1 MRVRSLSLVTIAML
15 LAGLFPAGVGGVRAA
30 SPILVDPDPQNYTIA
45 VQGGGLVPE
54 HKVCALNLDPQH
66 SGSYCGGGYAYP
78 SKYTGYPGNYVGYP
92 GYPGNYSLYP
102 GYPGKYTAYPGYPGK
117 YTAYP
122 GYPDKYTAYPGY
134 PEKYT
139 AYPSDYTGYPSDY
152 QTPSTLPDSTI
163 ACVTTP
169 SGAGVVVGA
178 LMNCTA
184 INSFF
189 NSTTNDGTV
198 SISGGATLSGTA
210 SASGNTISFS
220 VALNSAATA
229 TIAVTYT
236 ADTSGSNT
244 EKHKAATHYLDTIN
258 GSATGIATGVF
269 TITGDSVSISGLA
282 SMSVW
287 LSGDTLGQKTLTVT
301 SASKDTVAVTLVGC
315 STASDSNV
323 LSASVASGGT
333 LVVYGRV
340 SGTCEV
346 TGAVNGTSTTVSSTV
361 SKREQTI
368 TFATIADRL
377 MTAALT
383 FSIAP
388 TASSGLAV
396 TTTSSTTGVCTISG
410 TTVTIVAYGTCTLTA
425 AQAGNATYAAAAN
438 VIRSFAIARA
448 VQPLNG
454 ATLTISPTGT
464 IAGGSDFTASYAGTT
479 YGDLSWQLSGSC
491 SNYRLSSPPSTTAT
505 ETIRVSA
512 AGGCDVSLTAAG
524 SAIYAPA
531 TSATASV
538 ATANASQT
546 ISFTAPE
553 SPSSAVTA
561 TLSATAAAG
570 FTVTFSASPSS
581 VCSVSGNTVTYLAA
595 GSCTISADQAGG
607 TKFGPGGVGSVTYG
621 PAATVSWT
629 VDVTA
634 EPQVISLANLP
645 TGLSVADGSFTI
657 SVSVSSGLTAT
668 VVSDTTAVCTISGS
682 TVTIRTAGT
691 CTLTASRAGA
701 TVAQVRYAAAPDVT
715 KSTTIIKADQVAPT
729 ITVAAGPYTAG
740 TTKSAT
746 VAGGTA
752 AGTRSWTLS
761 GACSTDTTS
770 ASSVTI
776 TLNTAGACVI
786 SVSYAGTDDYN
797 SVTTSKTI
805 TVIAANQ
812 TISFTAPTSPVNIGT
827 SADLSATA
835 SSGLIVTFSTS
846 TTSICSISD
855 ATVSYNAAGTC
866 SITAAQA
873 GNTVYGAATNVTRS
887 VTVNASA
894 QTISAS
900 GDATWVGDD
909 GVLGSTATLTATAS
923 SGLAVSAESTT
934 ASVCTISSDG
944 SPWTVTFV
952 GLGDCSVTF
961 TRAGGVNAGT
971 TYLAATPLTLT
982 STVATI
988 PAPTVGSPNAIFSV
1002 DPDDVARA
1010 SSVVQ
1015 MTDPATATDGSYG
1028 SGGSLTIAFVC
1039 GSQGGASLITAIE
1052 FTRILSV
1059 DGDTW
1064 SAVSRAD
1071 CTDESYT
1078 VSGLSNGSYTISARA
1093 VVGST
1098 KSAAVSVGSIV
1109 VGAAPT
1115 VSMND
1120 ISGATDGGSL
1130 SYLKTLTPTLS
1141 WSLESGDVM
1150 TGQTLVRYS
1159 ATPTAEGVC
1168 PAGAALGS
1176 ATAAAGWTPD
1186 VTFASTTDPVT
1197 LTTNARSKSFA
1208 NDALPE
1214 RCVQFGHTGVNGA
1227 FSATIWSQIYLV
1239 DVTKP
1244 SLTPQISGTLEGV
1257 AQACSTVSVQSCRI
1271 EPGAAT
1277 VSVTASDPAASGL
1290 VPGSGV
1296 VSVQLRGNGFDTK
1309 PRPYA
1314 TIANRTRNFTAPSD
1328 KSSMTL
1334 YATVRDRA
1342 GNSISIPI
1350 SFSVATATEPVFNA
1364 VVDLVDCADTSVVIR
1379 PDFAEQ
1385 GFLYWPVGA
1394 ELCLVPRVDM
1404 AVKGYR
1410 YISGSPQESVFIGTL
1425 TSTLTGSAASVAD
1438 NALGKIGKWP
1448 TAQINVPHRHGEDIT
1463 SLSAANERRGSGDFL
1478 YEKIAAGAAT
1488 NAEKTLYRSSVLRFR
1503 IDAETSI
1510 DNADAAPYI
1519 SIPLSFTYAYGWV
1532 TRNTAGPLRAY
1543 IKKTASITLRVIAV
1557 NLGAGQ

>member
-30 SPILVDPDPQNYTIA
+30 SPVLIDPDPQNYTIA
-45 VQGGGLVPE
+45 VQGGGLAPE
-54 HKVCALNLDPQH
+54 HRVCGLNLDPQH
-66 SGSYCGGGYAYP
+66 TAYCGGGYPYPSQYGVKYGYPVQYGTKYSTYPAKYGVQYTTYPAKYGVQYAAYP
-78 SKYTGYPGNYVGYP
+78 SQYGYPTQYA
-92 GYPGNYSLYP
+92 S
-102 GYPGKYTAYPGYPGK
+102 
-117 YTAYP
+117 
-122 GYPDKYTAYPGY
+122 
-134 PEKYT
+134 
-139 AYPSDYTGYPSDY
+139 YPSQYN
-152 QTPSTLPDSTI
+152 TPATLPDSTI
-163 ACVTTP
+163 ACVTSP
-169 SGAGVVVGA
+169 SGAAVVVGA
-178 LMNCTA
+178 LMTCTA
-184 INSFF
+184 TNTFF
-189 NSTTNDGTV
+189 SDTTNDGTV
-198 SISGGATLSGTA
+198 SISGGATLSGSA
-210 SASGNTISFS
+210 SVSGNTISFS

-229 TIAVTYT
+229 TIVVTYV
-236 ADTSGSNT
+236 ADTSGSN
-244 EKHKAATHYLDTIN
+244 EKHAAATHYLDTIN
-258 GSATGIATGVF
+258 GSATGIAAGVF
-269 TITGDSVSISGLA
+269 TISGDSVSISGLDP
-282 SMSVW
+282 MSVW
-287 LSGDTLGQKTLTVT
+287 LAGDTLGQDTVTVT
-301 SASKDTVAVTLVGC
+301 SGSKDTVAVTLTGC
-315 STASDSNV
+315 STASGSDV
-323 LSASVASGGT
+323 LSASVASGAT
-333 LVVYGRV
+333 LLVYGRAA
-340 SGTCEV
+340 GTCQV
-346 TGAVNGTSTTVSSTV
+346 TGAVNGASTTVSTTV
-361 SKREQTI
+361 STRAQTI

-377 MTAALT
+377 MTDALT

-388 TASSGLAV
+388 TASSGLTV

-425 AQAGNATYAAAAN
+425 AQTGNATYAAAPN
-438 VIRSFAIARA
+438 VTRSFAIARA
-448 VQPLNG
+448 TQPLNG

-464 IAGGSDFTASYAGTT
+464 IAAGSSFTASYAGTT
-479 YGDLSWQLSGSC
+479 YGLLTWQTSGPCNSLSTSPTATINVTAGGSC
-491 SNYRLSSPPSTTAT
+491 A
-505 ETIRVSA
+505 
-512 AGGCDVSLTAAG
+512 VSLYASG

-561 TLSATAAAG
+561 TLSATATSG
-570 FTVTFSASPSS
+570 FTVAFSASPSS
-581 VCSVSGNTVTYLAA
+581 VCSVSGSTVTYLAT

-607 TKFGPGGVGSVTYG
+607 SNGSITYG
-621 PAATVSWT
+621 AAATVSRT
-629 VDVTA
+629 VTVSA
-634 EPQVISLANLP
+634 EPQVISFTNLP

-657 SVSVSSGLTAT
+657 STSVSSGLAAT
-668 VVSDTTAVCTISGS
+668 VVSDTEAVCTISGS
-682 TVTIRTAGT
+682 TVTIVAAGT

-701 TVAQVRYAAAPDVT
+701 TVAQVRYDAAPDVT

-761 GACSTDTTS
+761 GACSGSNT
-770 ASSVTI
+770 AIV
-776 TLNTAGACVI
+776 LNTAGDCVI
-786 SVSYAGTDDYN
+786 SVSYAGTADYN
-797 SVTTSKTI
+797 SVTASTTI

-812 TISFTAPTSPVNIGT
+812 TISFTEPASPVNVGT
-827 SADLSATA
+827 SAALSATA
-835 SSGLIVTFSTS
+835 SSGLTVTFSTS
-846 TTSICSISD
+846 TASICSISG
-855 ATVSYNAAGTC
+855 ATVSYDAAGTC

-873 GNTVYGAATNVTRS
+873 GNTTYGAATNVTRS

-900 GDATWVGDD
+900 GDATWTGDD

-934 ASVCTISSDG
+934 TSVCTISSGG

-952 GLGDCSVTF
+952 GLGDCSVSF

-988 PAPTVGSPNAIFSV
+988 PAPTVGSPNAVFSV

-1028 SGGSLTIAFVC
+1028 SGGSFTIALSC
-1039 GSQGGASLITAIE
+1039 GSQGGDSLIDAIE
-1052 FTRILSV
+1052 FTRILSI
-1059 DGDTW
+1059 DGAAQG
-1064 SAVSRAD
+1064 SAIGRAD

-1078 VSGLSNGSYTISARA
+1078 VSGLSNGSYAISARA
-1093 VVGST
+1093 VAGST
-1098 KSAAVSVGSIV
+1098 KSAVVSVGSIV

-1115 VSMND
+1115 VSINA

-1186 VTFASTTDPVT
+1186 ITFASGTTPAT
-1197 LTTNARSKSFA
+1197 LATGDRSKSFA
-1208 NDALPE
+1208 NTALPE

-1227 FSATIWSQIYLV
+1227 FSATIWSEIYLV

-1244 SLTPQISGTLEGV
+1244 SLAPTISGMISGV
-1257 AQACSTVSVQSCRI
+1257 VQACATVSVQACRI
-1271 EPGAAT
+1271 EPGNAT
-1277 VSVTASDPAASGL
+1277 VSVTASDPSASG
-1290 VPGSGV
+1290 VSGSGV
-1296 VSVQLRGNGFDTK
+1296 LSVQLRGAGFDTR
-1309 PRPYA
+1309 PRPYTGSTVSRSFVA
-1314 TIANRTRNFTAPSD
+1314 SSD
-1328 KSSMTL
+1328 RSSLTL

-1350 SFSVATATEPVFNA
+1350 SFSVAAATEPVFNA
-1364 VVDLVDCADTSVVIR
+1364 VVDLVDCTDTSVVIR

-1410 YISGSPQESVFIGTL
+1410 YINGVAQESVFIGTL
-1425 TSTLTGSAASVAD
+1425 TSKLTGAASSVTD
-1438 NALGKIGKWP
+1438 NARGKIGKWP
-1448 TAQINVPHRHGEDIT
+1448 TTKIDETFTHGQKPL
-1463 SLSAANERRGSGDFL
+1463 SLRQASDQYGRGVFL
-1478 YEKIAAGAAT
+1478 YEKIAAGTAT
-1488 NAEKTLYRSSVLRFR
+1488 DAEKALYRSSVLRFR

-1532 TRNTAGPLRAY
+1532 TLNTTGPLRAY
-1543 IKKTASITLRVIAV
+1543 VTPKAVSITLRVIAV

>member
-1 MRVRSLSLVTIAML
+1 
-15 LAGLFPAGVGGVRAA
+15 
-30 SPILVDPDPQNYTIA
+30 
-45 VQGGGLVPE
+45 
-54 HKVCALNLDPQH
+54 
-66 SGSYCGGGYAYP
+66 
-78 SKYTGYPGNYVGYP
+78 
-92 GYPGNYSLYP
+92 
-102 GYPGKYTAYPGYPGK
+102 
-117 YTAYP
+117 
-122 GYPDKYTAYPGY
+122 
-134 PEKYT
+134 
-139 AYPSDYTGYPSDY
+139 
-152 QTPSTLPDSTI
+152 
-163 ACVTTP
+163 
-169 SGAGVVVGA
+169 VVVGA
-178 LMNCTA
+178 LMTCTA
-184 INSFF
+184 TNTFF
-189 NSTTNDGTV
+189 SDTTNDGTV
-198 SISGGATLSGTA
+198 SISGGATLSGSA
-210 SASGNTISFS
+210 SVSGNTISFS

-229 TIAVTYT
+229 TIVVTYV
-236 ADTSGSNT
+236 ADTSGSN
-244 EKHKAATHYLDTIN
+244 EKHAAATHYLDTIN
-258 GSATGIATGVF
+258 GSATGIAAGVF
-269 TITGDSVSISGLA
+269 TISGDSVSISGLDP
-282 SMSVW
+282 MSVW
-287 LSGDTLGQKTLTVT
+287 LAGDTLGQDTVTVT
-301 SASKDTVAVTLVGC
+301 SGSKDTVAVTLTGC
-315 STASDSNV
+315 STASGSDV
-323 LSASVASGGT
+323 LSASVASGAT
-333 LVVYGRV
+333 LLVYGRAA
-340 SGTCEV
+340 GTCQV
-346 TGAVNGTSTTVSSTV
+346 TGAVNGASTTVSTTV
-361 SKREQTI
+361 STRAQTI

-377 MTAALT
+377 MTDALT

-388 TASSGLAV
+388 TASSGLTV

-425 AQAGNATYAAAAN
+425 AQTGNATYAAAPN
-438 VIRSFAIARA
+438 VTRSFAIARA
-448 VQPLNG
+448 TQPLNG

-464 IAGGSDFTASYAGTT
+464 IAAGSSFTASYAGTT
-479 YGDLSWQLSGSC
+479 YGLLTWQTSGPCNSLSTSPTATINVTAGGSC
-491 SNYRLSSPPSTTAT
+491 A
-505 ETIRVSA
+505 
-512 AGGCDVSLTAAG
+512 VSLYASG

-561 TLSATAAAG
+561 TLSATATSG
-570 FTVTFSASPSS
+570 FTVAFSASPSS
-581 VCSVSGNTVTYLAA
+581 VCSVSGSTVTYLAT

-607 TKFGPGGVGSVTYG
+607 SNGSITYG
-621 PAATVSWT
+621 AAATVSRT
-629 VDVTA
+629 VTVSA
-634 EPQVISLANLP
+634 EPQVISFTNLP

-657 SVSVSSGLTAT
+657 STSVSSGLAAT
-668 VVSDTTAVCTISGS
+668 VVSDTEAVCTISGS
-682 TVTIRTAGT
+682 TVTIVAAGT

-701 TVAQVRYAAAPDVT
+701 TVAQVRYDAAPDVT

-761 GACSTDTTS
+761 GACSGSNT
-770 ASSVTI
+770 AIV
-776 TLNTAGACVI
+776 LNTAGDCVI
-786 SVSYAGTDDYN
+786 SVSYAGTADYN
-797 SVTTSKTI
+797 SVTASTTI

-812 TISFTAPTSPVNIGT
+812 TISFTEPASPVNVGT
-827 SADLSATA
+827 SAALSATA
-835 SSGLIVTFSTS
+835 SSGLTVTFSTS
-846 TTSICSISD
+846 TASICSISG
-855 ATVSYNAAGTC
+855 ATVSYDAAGTC

-873 GNTVYGAATNVTRS
+873 GNTTYGAATNVTRS

-900 GDATWVGDD
+900 GDATWTGDD

-934 ASVCTISSDG
+934 TSVCTISSGG

-952 GLGDCSVTF
+952 GLGDCSVSF

-988 PAPTVGSPNAIFSV
+988 PAPTVGSPNAVFSV

-1028 SGGSLTIAFVC
+1028 SGGSFTIALSC
-1039 GSQGGASLITAIE
+1039 GSQGGDSLIDAIE
-1052 FTRILSV
+1052 FTRILSI
-1059 DGDTW
+1059 DGAAQG
-1064 SAVSRAD
+1064 SAIGRAD

-1078 VSGLSNGSYTISARA
+1078 VSGLSNGSYAISARA
-1093 VVGST
+1093 VAGST
-1098 KSAAVSVGSIV
+1098 KSAVVSVGSIV

-1115 VSMND
+1115 VSINA

-1186 VTFASTTDPVT
+1186 ITFASGTTPAT
-1197 LTTNARSKSFA
+1197 LATGDRSKSFA
-1208 NDALPE
+1208 NTALPE

-1227 FSATIWSQIYLV
+1227 FSATIWSEIYLV

-1244 SLTPQISGTLEGV
+1244 SLAPTISGMISGV
-1257 AQACSTVSVQSCRI
+1257 VQACATVSVQACRI
-1271 EPGAAT
+1271 EPGNAT
-1277 VSVTASDPAASGL
+1277 VSVTASDPSASG
-1290 VPGSGV
+1290 VSGSGV
-1296 VSVQLRGNGFDTK
+1296 LSVQLRGAGFDTR
-1309 PRPYA
+1309 PRPYTGSTVSRSFVA
-1314 TIANRTRNFTAPSD
+1314 SSD
-1328 KSSMTL
+1328 RSSLTL

-1350 SFSVATATEPVFNA
+1350 SFSVAAATEPVFNA
-1364 VVDLVDCADTSVVIR
+1364 VVDLVDCTDTSVVIR

-1410 YISGSPQESVFIGTL
+1410 YINGVAQESVFIGTL
-1425 TSTLTGSAASVAD
+1425 TSKLTGAASSVTD
-1438 NALGKIGKWP
+1438 NARGKIGKWP
-1448 TAQINVPHRHGEDIT
+1448 TTKIDETFTHGQKPL
-1463 SLSAANERRGSGDFL
+1463 SLRQASDQYGRGVFL
-1478 YEKIAAGAAT
+1478 YEKIAAGTAT
-1488 NAEKTLYRSSVLRFR
+1488 DAEKALYRSSVLRFR

-1532 TRNTAGPLRAY
+1532 TLNTTGPLRAY
-1543 IKKTASITLRVIAV
+1543 VTPKAVSITLRVIAV

>member
-30 SPILVDPDPQNYTIA
+30 SPVLVDPDPQNYTIA

-54 HKVCALNLDPQH
+54 HTVCGLNLDPQH
-66 SGSYCGGGYAYP
+66 TSYCGGGYGYPAKYGVQYGYP
-78 SKYTGYPGNYVGYP
+78 SKYPTQYGYPPKYGTVYGYP
-92 GYPGNYSLYP
+92 TKYGTQYATYPTQYGYPAQ
-102 GYPGKYTAYPGYPGK
+102 YTAYP
-117 YTAYP
+117 A
-122 GYPDKYTAYPGY
+122 
-134 PEKYT
+134 
-139 AYPSDYTGYPSDY
+139 DY
-152 QTPSTLPDSTI
+152 QTPATLPDSTI
-163 ACVTTP
+163 ACVTSP
-169 SGAGVVVGA
+169 SGAAVVVGA
-178 LMNCTA
+178 LMTCTA
-184 INSFF
+184 KNTFF
-189 NSTTNDGTV
+189 SSTTNDGTV

-210 SASGNTISFS
+210 TVSTNTISFS

-236 ADTSGSNT
+236 ADTSGNNV
-244 EKHKAATHYLDTIN
+244 EKHEAATHYLNTIN
-258 GSATGIATGVF
+258 GSATGIASGVF
-269 TITGDSVSISGLA
+269 TITGDSVSISGLDP
-282 SMSVW
+282 MSVW
-287 LSGDTLGQKTLTVT
+287 LAGDTLGQDTVTVT
-301 SASKDTVAVTLVGC
+301 SASKDAVTVTLTGC
-315 STASDSNV
+315 STASGSDV
-323 LSASVASGGT
+323 LSASVASGAT
-333 LVVYGRV
+333 LLVYGRAA
-340 SGTCEV
+340 GTCAV
-346 TGAVNGTSTTVSSTV
+346 TGAVNGASTTVSTTV
-361 SKREQTI
+361 SLRAASAPVSQTGNTAEGAASGSPSLTTI
-368 TFATIADRL
+368 HDIDDTVDSSLAATTAGATVSYSLVSGSSTAGLCSLNTSTGSLAFNLGVISGDTVGVCVVRATQTATATHAGWTQDATRSARL
-377 MTAALT
+377 HTPLLSGFPLSRTPSTGTVAAGSSFTAA
-383 FSIAP
+383 
-388 TASSGLAV
+388 
-396 TTTSSTTGVCTISG
+396 
-410 TTVTIVAYGTCTLTA
+410 
-425 AQAGNATYAAAAN
+425 
-438 VIRSFAIARA
+438 
-448 VQPLNG
+448 
-454 ATLTISPTGT
+454 
-464 IAGGSDFTASYAGTT
+464 YAGTT
-479 YGDLSWQLSGSC
+479 YGLLTWQTSGPCNSLSTSPTATINVTAGGSC
-491 SNYRLSSPPSTTAT
+491 A
-505 ETIRVSA
+505 
-512 AGGCDVSLTAAG
+512 VSLYDSG
-524 SAIYAPA
+524 NGIYKAA
-531 TSATASV
+531 TSATMNVTTSD
-538 ATANASQT
+538 ASQT
-546 ISFTAPE
+546 ISFTEPE

-561 TLSATAAAG
+561 TLSATASSGLA
-570 FTVTFSASPSS
+570 VTFSASPSS

-595 GSCTISADQAGG
+595 GNCTISANQ
-607 TKFGPGGVGSVTYG
+607 TGGVRGGITYS
-621 PAATVSWT
+621 AATT
-629 VDVTA
+629 VNRTVAVTA
-634 EPQVISLANLP
+634 EPQVISFANLP

-668 VVSDTTAVCTISGS
+668 VVSDTEAVCTISGS
-682 TVTIRTAGT
+682 TVTILVAGT

-761 GACSTDTTS
+761 GACSGSNT
-770 ASSVTI
+770 AIV
-776 TLNTAGACVI
+776 LNTAGACVI
-786 SVSYAGTDDYN
+786 SVSYAGTADYN
-797 SVTTSKTI
+797 SVTASTTI

-812 TISFTAPTSPVNIGT
+812 TISFTAPASPVNIGT

-835 SSGLIVTFSTS
+835 SSGLAVTFSTS
-846 TTSICSISD
+846 TTSICSISV
-855 ATVSYNAAGTC
+855 ATVSYEAAGTC

-873 GNTVYGAATNVTRS
+873 GNTVYGAATNVTRT

-900 GDATWVGDD
+900 GDATWTGASR
-909 GVLGSTATLTATAS
+909 VLGSTATLTATAS

-934 ASVCTISSDG
+934 ASVCTISSG
-944 SPWTVTFV
+944 NSPWTVTFV
-952 GLGDCSVTF
+952 GLGACSVTF

-971 TYLAATPLTLT
+971 TYLAAEPETLT
-982 STVATI
+982 STVAAI
-988 PAPTVGSPNAIFSV
+988 PAPTVSSPNAIFSV

-1015 MTDPATATDGSYG
+1015 MTNPSTLTNGAYG
-1028 SGGSLTIAFVC
+1028 SSGSLTIAFVC
-1039 GSQGGASLITAIE
+1039 GSQGGASLIDEIE
-1052 FTRILSV
+1052 FTRILSI
-1059 DGDTW
+1059 DGDTR
-1064 SAVSRAD
+1064 SAVGRAD

-1078 VSGLSNGSYTISARA
+1078 VSGLSNGSYAISARA
-1093 VVGST
+1093 VAGST

-1115 VSMND
+1115 VSINA

-1186 VTFASTTDPVT
+1186 ITFASGTTPAT
-1197 LTTNARSKSFA
+1197 LATGDRSKSFA
-1208 NDALPE
+1208 NNALPE

-1244 SLTPQISGTLEGV
+1244 SLTPAISGTLEGV
-1257 AQACSTVSVQSCRI
+1257 AQTCATVSVQSCRI

-1277 VSVTASDPAASGL
+1277 VSVIASDAAASG

-1296 VSVQLRGNGFDTK
+1296 VSVQLRGSGFDTK

-1314 TIANRTRNFTAPSD
+1314 TIANRSRNFTAPSD

-1350 SFSVATATEPVFNA
+1350 SFSVAAATEPVFNA
-1364 VVDLVDCADTSVVIR
+1364 VVDLVDCTDTSVVIR

-1410 YISGSPQESVFIGTL
+1410 YVNGVAQESVFIGTL
-1425 TSTLTGSAASVAD
+1425 TSKLTGAAASVAD
-1438 NALGKIGKWP
+1438 NARGKIGKWP
-1448 TAQINVPHRHGEDIT
+1448 TTKIDETFTHGEKPL
-1463 SLSAANERRGSGDFL
+1463 SLREASDQYGSGVFL
-1478 YEKIAAGAAT
+1478 YEKIAAGTAT
-1488 NAEKTLYRSSVLRFR
+1488 DTEKALYRSSVLRFR

-1532 TRNTAGPLRAY
+1532 NRNTTVPLRAY
-1543 IKKTASITLRVIAV
+1543 VTPKAVSITLRVIAV

>member
-30 SPILVDPDPQNYTIA
+30 SPVLVDPDPQNYAIA
-45 VQGGGLVPE
+45 VQGGGLAPE
-54 HKVCALNLDPQH
+54 HIYCALNLDPQH
-66 SGSYCGGGYAYP
+66 TAFC
-78 SKYTGYPGNYVGYP
+78 TGYPYPVQYKSYP
-92 GYPGNYSLYP
+92 GYPVKYS
-102 GYPGKYTAYPGYPGK
+102 AYPGYPGK

-122 GYPDKYTAYPGY
+122 GYPTDYPSYPGY
-134 PEKYT
+134 PGK
-139 AYPSDYTGYPSDY
+139 YTGYPTNY
-152 QTPSTLPDSTI
+152 NTPAALPDSTI

-184 INSFF
+184 INTFF
-189 NSTTNDGTV
+189 SSTANDGTV

-210 SASGNTISFS
+210 SVSGSTISFS
-220 VALNSAATA
+220 VSLNSAASA
-229 TIAVTYT
+229 TIAVTYV
-236 ADTSGSNT
+236 ADTSGSVET
-244 EKHKAATHYLDTIN
+244 HQAATHYLDTIN
-258 GSATGIATGVF
+258 ASTTVNGAAISATGGF
-269 TITGDSVSISGLA
+269 TITGDSVSISGLDP
-282 SMSVW
+282 MSVW
-287 LSGDTLGQKTLTVT
+287 LASDTLGQDTLTVT
-301 SASKDTVAVTLVGC
+301 SGSRDTVSVTLVGC
-315 STASDSNV
+315 STASGSNV
-323 LSASVASGGT
+323 LSASVASGAT
-333 LVVYGRV
+333 LVVYGRAA
-340 SGTCEV
+340 GTCQV
-346 TGAVNGTSTTVSSTV
+346 TGAVNGASTTVSTTV
-361 SKREQTI
+361 STRAQTI

-377 MTAALT
+377 MTDATT

-396 TTTSSTTGVCTISG
+396 TTTSSTTGICTVSG
-410 TTVTIVAYGTCTLTA
+410 TTVTIVAFGTCTLTA
-425 AQAGNATYAAAAN
+425 FQTGNATYAAAAN
-438 VIRSFAIARA
+438 VTRSFAIARA

-454 ATLTISPTGT
+454 ATLTISPAGT
-464 IAGGSDFTASYAGTT
+464 IAAGSSFTASYAGTT
-479 YGDLSWQLSGSC
+479 YGLLTWQTSGPCNSLSTSPTATINVTAGGSC
-491 SNYRLSSPPSTTAT
+491 A
-505 ETIRVSA
+505 
-512 AGGCDVSLTAAG
+512 VSLYASG

-531 TSATASV
+531 TSATTNVTTSD
-538 ATANASQT
+538 ASQT

-561 TLSATAAAG
+561 PLSATATSG
-570 FTVTFSASPSS
+570 FTVVFSASPSS
-581 VCSVSGNTVTYLAA
+581 VCSVSGNTVTYLAT
-595 GSCTISADQAGG
+595 GSCTISANQAGG
-607 TKFGPGGVGSVTYG
+607 SNGSITYG
-621 PAATVSWT
+621 AAETVSRT
-629 VDVTA
+629 VSVTA

-657 SVSVSSGLTAT
+657 SASVSSGLATT

-740 TTKSAT
+740 ATTSAS

-761 GACSTDTTS
+761 GACSGSGT

-776 TLNTAGACVI
+776 TLNTAGACVV

-797 SVTTSKTI
+797 SVTTSETI
-805 TVIAANQ
+805 AVTAANQ
-812 TISFTAPTSPVNIGT
+812 TISFTAPASPVNIGT
-827 SADLSATA
+827 SAVLSATT
-835 SSGLIVTFSTS
+835 SSGLTVTFSTS
-846 TTSICSISD
+846 TPDICSISS
-855 ATVSYNAAGTC
+855 ATVSYDAAGTC

-900 GDATWVGDD
+900 GDATWTGDD
-909 GVLGSTATLTATAS
+909 GVLGSTAELTATAS
-923 SGLAVSAESTT
+923 SGLAVSAASTT
-934 ASVCTISSDG
+934 ASVCTISSGG

-961 TRAGGVNAGT
+961 TRAAGVNAGT

-982 STVATI
+982 STVAAI
-988 PAPTVGSPNAIFSV
+988 PAPTVSGPNAVFSFTAAN
-1002 DPDDVARA
+1002 VARA
-1010 SSVVQ
+1010 SSRVQ
-1015 MTDPATATDGSYG
+1015 MTDPATATDGSYS
-1028 SGGSLTIAFVC
+1028 SGGSFTIALGC
-1039 GSQGGASLITAIE
+1039 GSQGGASLIDEIE
-1052 FTRILSV
+1052 FTRILSI
-1059 DGDTW
+1059 DGTVQG
-1064 SAVSRAD
+1064 SATGRAD
-1071 CTDESYT
+1071 CADGSYT
-1078 VSGLSNGSYTISARA
+1078 VDGLSNGSYAISARA

-1109 VGAAPT
+1109 VGAAPE
-1115 VSMND
+1115 VSINA

-1130 SYLKTLTPTLS
+1130 SYLKTITPSLS
-1141 WSLESGDVM
+1141 WSLTSGQM

-1159 ATPTAEGVC
+1159 AAPTAEGVC
-1168 PAGAALGS
+1168 PTGATQGS

-1186 VTFASTTDPVT
+1186 ISFASGTTPAT
-1197 LTTNARSKSFA
+1197 LAANDRSKSFA
-1208 NDALPE
+1208 NAALPE

-1227 FSATIWSQIYLV
+1227 FSATAWSQIYLV

-1244 SLTPQISGTLEGV
+1244 SLTPTISGTLEGV
-1257 AQACSTVSVQSCRI
+1257 AQACATVSVQSCRI

-1277 VSVTASDPAASGL
+1277 VSVTASDPAASG

-1296 VSVQLRGNGFDTK
+1296 VSVQLRGSGFDTK
-1309 PRPYA
+1309 LRPYA
-1314 TIANRTRNFTAPSD
+1314 TATNRTRTFTAPSD

-1410 YISGSPQESVFIGTL
+1410 YINGVAQESVFIGTL
-1425 TSTLTGSAASVAD
+1425 TSKLTGSAASVAD
-1438 NALGKIGKWP
+1438 NARGKIGKWP
-1448 TAQINVPHRHGEDIT
+1448 TTKINETFTHGAKPL
-1463 SLSAANERRGSGDFL
+1463 SLREASDQYGSGVFL
-1478 YEKIAAGAAT
+1478 YEKIAAGTAT
-1488 NAEKTLYRSSVLRFR
+1488 DTEEALYRSSVLRFR

-1532 TRNTAGPLRAY
+1532 TRNTTGPLRAY
-1543 IKKTASITLRVIAV
+1543 VTPKAVSITLRVIAV